1 MKILKKIGSRNF
13 KQYTTDVLLNDHF
26 LVTMITKLIFIIILS
41 ILNFLTLT
49 FNKYTILIKK
59 RSDNNLNF
67 NLFKN

>member
-13 KQYTTDVLLNDHF
+13 KQYTTDALLNDHF

-59 RSDNNLNF
+59 DQIIT
-67 NLFKN
+67 